1 MSIYSTGFFRS
12 QNLKQKIVELDVS
25 WQVILNPHAGCGKG
39 RRDKAKIVSILN
51 HSGLRYCLHESEY
64 AGNAFGLAKDL
75 AINGATH
82 FIVAGGDGTLNEIVN
97 GVFNGKNSQCDQI
110 IIGMLPVGTGND
122 WIRTFG
128 IPDHYQMAMDIIL
141 KGKTV
146 VQDVGLVEYM
156 EEEKNISR
164 FFVNIAGFGFDA
176 MVATRANNL
185 KNNGL
190 SGLRVYI
197 ESFLW
202 SYFNHKACQTSIVID
217 SEKLYVNLFSA
228 SVGIGKFNGGG
239 MMQVPDANPVNGYFH
254 ITIIRNLGIW
264 GILQNFLKLYN
275 GTFVRDYRVSTHTG
289 KQVQLTAEKPISG
302 EVDGESIGNSS
313 FNLQIIPH
321 QLRVIYGEDKF
332 KMLE

>member
-1 MSIYSTGFFRS
+1 MTN
-12 QNLKQKIVELDVS
+12 QKQEELNIS

-39 RRDKAKIVSILN
+39 RRDKNRIVSILN
-51 HSGLRYCLHESEY
+51 HSRLQYVLHESEY
-64 AGNAFGLAKDL
+64 AGHAYELTKNL
-75 AINGATH
+75 AINGSTH
-82 FIVAGGDGTLNEIVN
+82 FIVAGGDGTLNETVN
-97 GVFNGKNSQCDQI
+97 GIFSGKNHQCDNI
-110 IIGMLPVGTGND
+110 VIGMIPVGTGND

-128 IPDHYQMAMDIIL
+128 IPDNYQMAMDIIL

-146 VQDVGLVEYM
+146 VQDVGLVEYA
-156 EEEKNISR
+156 EQGRTISR

-176 MVATRANNL
+176 MVATRANKL
-185 KNNGL
+185 KNKGL

-202 SYFNHKACQTSIVID
+202 SYFNYNASQTIIVID
-217 SEKLYVNLFSA
+217 DEKLSVNLFSA

-239 MMQVPDANPVNGYFH
+239 MMQVPDANPVNGLFH
-254 ITIIRNLGIW
+254 VTIIRKISIW
-264 GILQNFLKLYN
+264 GIIRNFLKLYN
-275 GTFVRDYRVSTHTG
+275 GSFLHDYRVSTHIG
-289 KQVQLTAEKPISG
+289 KQVQIFSENGVSG
-302 EVDGESIGNSS
+302 ETDGESMGNGN

>member
-1 MSIYSTGFFRS
+1 M
-12 QNLKQKIVELDVS
+12 ELDLS

-39 RRDKAKIVSILN
+39 RRDKSKIVAILD
-51 HSGLRYCLHESEY
+51 HSGLRYRLHESEY
-64 AGNAFGLAKDL
+64 AGHSFILAKDL
-75 AINGATH
+75 AINGETH

-97 GVFNGKNSQCDQI
+97 GIFNGKNSQCDQI
-110 IIGMLPVGTGND
+110 VIGMLPVGTGND

-146 VQDVGLVEYM
+146 VQDVGLVEYTDQ
-156 EEEKNISR
+156 EINVSR

-176 MVATRANNL
+176 MVAMRANKL

-202 SYFNHKACQTSIVID
+202 SYFNHKAGQTDVVID
-217 SEKLYVNLFSA
+217 DEKLSVNLFSA

-239 MMQVPDANPVNGYFH
+239 MMQVPDANPVNGSFH

-275 GTFVRDYRVSTHTG
+275 GSFVRDYRVSTHTG
-289 KQVQLTAEKPISG
+289 KQVQLSAEKPISG
-302 EVDGESIGNSS
+302 EVDGESMGNSS
-313 FNLQIIPH
+313 FSLKIIPH

>member
-1 MSIYSTGFFRS
+1 M
-12 QNLKQKIVELDVS
+12 ELNYC

-39 RRDKAKIVSILN
+39 RRDKKKIVSILD
-51 HSGLRYCLHESEY
+51 HSGLRYSLHESEY
-64 AGNAFGLAKDL
+64 AGHSCELAKDL
-75 AINGATH
+75 ALNGATH

-97 GVFNGKNSQCDQI
+97 GIFNGKNIQCDNI
-110 IIGMLPVGTGND
+110 VIGMLPVGTGND

-128 IPDHYQMAMDIIL
+128 IPDNYQMAMDIIL

-146 VQDVGLVEYM
+146 VQDIGLVEYTDQGS
-156 EEEKNISR
+156 NINR

-176 MVATRANNL
+176 MVATRANKL

-190 SGLRVYI
+190 SGLRVYL

-202 SYFNHKACQTSIVID
+202 SYFNYKAGQTIIVID
-217 SEKLYVNLFSA
+217 NEKLEVNLFSA

-239 MMQVPDANPVNGYFH
+239 MMQVPDANPVNGNFH
-254 ITIIRNLGIW
+254 ITIIRNLSIW
-264 GILQNFLKLYN
+264 GIISNFKKLYN
-275 GTFVRDYRVSTHTG
+275 GSFVRDYRVSTHIG
-289 KQVQLTAEKPISG
+289 RKVQLNAEKPLSG
-302 EVDGESIGNSS
+302 EADGETMGKSN
-313 FNLQIIPH
+313 FNLNIIPH

>member
-1 MSIYSTGFFRS
+1 M
-12 QNLKQKIVELDVS
+12 ELTIC

-39 RRDKAKIVSILN
+39 RRDKFKIVSILN
-51 HSGLRYCLHESEY
+51 HSGLRYRLNESEY
-64 AGNAFGLAKDL
+64 AGHTFELAKDL

-82 FIVAGGDGTLNEIVN
+82 FIVAGGDGTLNETVN
-97 GVFNGKNSQCDQI
+97 GIFNGKNSHCDNI
-110 IIGMLPVGTGND
+110 VIGMLPVGTGND

-128 IPDHYQMAMDIIL
+128 IPDHYQMAIDIIL
-141 KGKTV
+141 QGKTV
-146 VQDVGLVEYM
+146 IQDVGLVECT
-156 EEEKNISR
+156 EEERSISR
-164 FFVNIAGFGFDA
+164 YFVNIAGFGFDA
-176 MVATRANNL
+176 MVATRANKL

-202 SYFNHKACQTSIVID
+202 SYFNYKAGQTTVVID
-217 SEKLYVNLFSA
+217 GEKLEVNLFSA

-254 ITIIRNLGIW
+254 VTIIRNLSIW
-264 GILQNFLKLYN
+264 GIIGNFLKLYN
-275 GTFVRDYRVSTHTG
+275 GSFVHDYRVSTHIG
-289 KQVQLTAEKPISG
+289 KWVQLTSAKPLSG
-302 EVDGESIGNSS
+302 EADGESMGNSN
-313 FNLQIIPH
+313 FNLHIIPH

>member
-1 MSIYSTGFFRS
+1 MDP
-12 QNLKQKIVELDVS
+12 NLC

-39 RRDKAKIVSILN
+39 RRDKTKIISILN
-51 HSGLRYCLHESEY
+51 QSGLQYSMHESEY
-64 AGNAFGLAKDL
+64 AGHSFILAKDL
-75 AINGATH
+75 ALNGATH

-97 GVFNGKNSQCDQI
+97 GIFNGKNNQCDKI
-110 IIGMLPVGTGND
+110 VIGMLPVGTGND

-146 VQDVGLVEYM
+146 VQDVGLIEYT
-156 EEEKNISR
+156 EQERSISR
-164 FFVNIAGFGFDA
+164 YFVNIAGFGFDA

-185 KNNGL
+185 KNNGI

-202 SYFNHKACQTSIVID
+202 SYLNYNAGQTSVVID
-217 SEKLYVNLFSA
+217 GEKLSVNLFSA

-239 MMQVPDANPVNGYFH
+239 MMQVPDANPVNGSFH
-254 ITIIRNLGIW
+254 ITIIREMSLW
-264 GILQNFLKLYN
+264 GILSNFKKLYN
-275 GTFVRDYRVSTHTG
+275 GSFVRDYRVSTHIG
-289 KQVQLTAEKPISG
+289 KQVQISAIKPLPG
-302 EVDGESIGNSS
+302 ETDGESMGNSN

-332 KMLE
+332 RTRMKLTAHTSIK

>member
-1 MSIYSTGFFRS
+1 M
-12 QNLKQKIVELDVS
+12 ELDLS

-39 RRDKAKIVSILN
+39 RRDKNKIVSILDN
-51 HSGLRYCLHESEY
+51 SGLRYRLHESEY
-64 AGNAFGLAKDL
+64 AGHSFILAKDL
-75 AINGATH
+75 AINGETH
-82 FIVAGGDGTLNEIVN
+82 FIVTGGDGTFNEIVN
-97 GVFNGKNSQCDQI
+97 GIFNGKNSQCDHI
-110 IIGMLPVGTGND
+110 VIGMLPVGTGND

-128 IPDHYQMAMDIIL
+128 IPDHYQMAMNIIL

-146 VQDVGLVEYM
+146 VQDVGLVEYPDK
-156 EEEKNISR
+156 ERNVSR

-176 MVATRANNL
+176 MVATRANKL

-202 SYFNHKACQTSIVID
+202 SYFNHKACQTDVVID
-217 SEKLYVNLFSA
+217 DEKLNVNLFSA

-239 MMQVPDANPVNGYFH
+239 MMQVPDANPVNGRFH

-275 GTFVRDYRVSTHTG
+275 GSFIRDYRVSTHTG
-289 KQVQLTAEKPISG
+289 KLVQLSAEKAISG
-302 EVDGESIGNSS
+302 EVDGESMGNSS
-313 FNLQIIPH
+313 FSLKILPH

>member
-1 MSIYSTGFFRS
+1 
-12 QNLKQKIVELDVS
+12 VALDLS

-39 RRDKAKIVSILN
+39 SRDKSKIVSILEQ
-51 HSGLRYCLHESEY
+51 SGLRYRLHESEY
-64 AGNAFGLAKDL
+64 AGHSFILAKDL
-75 AINGATH
+75 AINGETH

-97 GVFNGKNSQCDQI
+97 GIFNGKNSQCDHI
-110 IIGMLPVGTGND
+110 VIGMLPVGTGND

-146 VQDVGLVEYM
+146 VQDVGLVEYPDQ
-156 EEEKNISR
+156 EKNVSR
-164 FFVNIAGFGFDA
+164 YFVNIAGFGFDA
-176 MVATRANNL
+176 MVAMRANKL

-190 SGLRVYI
+190 SGFRVYI

-202 SYFNHKACQTSIVID
+202 SYFNHKAGQTDVVID
-217 SEKLYVNLFSA
+217 DEKLSVNLFSA

-239 MMQVPDANPVNGYFH
+239 MMQVPDANPVNGSFH

-275 GTFVRDYRVSTHTG
+275 GSFVRDYRVSTHTG
-289 KQVQLTAEKPISG
+289 KQVQLAAEKPISG
-302 EVDGESIGNSS
+302 EVDGESMGNSS
-313 FNLQIIPH
+313 FSLKIIPH

>member
-1 MSIYSTGFFRS
+1 MES
-12 QNLKQKIVELDVS
+12 NLS

-39 RRDKAKIVSILN
+39 KRDKNKIISILN
-51 HSGLRYCLHESEY
+51 HSGLRYNLHESEY
-64 AGNAFGLAKDL
+64 AGHSFELAKDL
-75 AINGATH
+75 AIRGETH
-82 FIVAGGDGTLNEIVN
+82 FIVAGGDGTLNETVN
-97 GVFNGKNSQCDQI
+97 GIFNGKNSQCDRI
-110 IIGMLPVGTGND
+110 VIGMLPVGTGND

-146 VQDVGLVEYM
+146 VQDVGLVEYR
-156 EEEKNISR
+156 EEGSNISR

-176 MVATRANNL
+176 MVATRANSL

-190 SGLRVYI
+190 SGIRVYI

-202 SYFNHKACQTSIVID
+202 SYFNHKADQTSVVID
-217 SEKLYVNLFSA
+217 GEKLKVNLFSA

-239 MMQVPDANPVNGYFH
+239 MMQVPDANPVNGCFH
-254 ITIIRNLGIW
+254 VTIIRNLGIW
-264 GILQNFLKLYN
+264 GILRNFLKLYN
-275 GTFVRDYRVSTHTG
+275 GSFVRDYRVSTHTG

-302 EVDGESIGNSS
+302 EVDGESIGNSNFS
-313 FNLQIIPH
+313 LQIIPH

>member
-1 MSIYSTGFFRS
+1 
-12 QNLKQKIVELDVS
+12 VELNDS

-39 RRDKAKIVSILN
+39 RRDKNKIVSILN
-51 HSGLRYCLHESEY
+51 HSGLQYTIHVSEY
-64 AGNAFGLAKDL
+64 AGHSFGLAKDL
-75 AINGATH
+75 VQNGATH

-97 GVFNGKNSQCDQI
+97 GIFSGKNSQSEEI
-110 IIGMLPVGTGND
+110 VIGMLPVGTGND

-128 IPDHYQMAMDIIL
+128 IPDHYQQAMDIIL

-146 VQDVGLVEYM
+146 VQDVGLVEYT
-156 EEEKNISR
+156 EDGKNINR
-164 FFVNIAGFGFDA
+164 YFVNIAGFGFDA
-176 MVATRANNL
+176 MVATQANKL

-197 ESFLW
+197 QSFLW
-202 SYFNHKACQTSIVID
+202 SYLNHNADQTIVVID
-217 SEKLYVNLFSA
+217 EERLSMNLFSA

-239 MMQVPDANPVNGYFH
+239 MMQVPDANPVNGNFH
-254 ITIIRNLGIW
+254 ITIIRKMSLW
-264 GILQNFLKLYN
+264 GIIGNFMKLYN
-275 GTFVRDYRVSTHTG
+275 GSFTGDYRVSTHIG
-289 KQVQLTAEKPISG
+289 KRVQITAAKPLSG
-302 EVDGESIGNSS
+302 EVDGESMGNSS